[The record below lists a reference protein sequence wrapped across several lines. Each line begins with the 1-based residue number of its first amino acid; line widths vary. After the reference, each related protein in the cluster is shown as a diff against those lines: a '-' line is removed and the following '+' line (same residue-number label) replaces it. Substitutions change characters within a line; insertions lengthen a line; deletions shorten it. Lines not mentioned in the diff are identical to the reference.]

1 MENESNKTAIDQM
14 FDIIEGLAE
23 YSPENP
29 MLQSLI
35 AAKPR
40 LKELEKEQMISFA
53 YTQIQYI
60 DAEIGDLIYK
70 KLPQEIYNETYGGK
84 NGR

>member
-29 MLQSLI
+29 LLQSLL

-40 LKELEKEQMISFA
+40 LKEVEKEQIKDA
-53 YTQIQYI
+53 YNYGQQIPPFEYAEQY
-60 DAEIGDLIYK
+60 Y
-70 KLPQEIYNETYGGK
+70 QQTYGGNK
-84 NGR
+84 

>member
-29 MLQSLI
+29 LLQSLLT
-35 AAKPR
+35 AKPR

>member
-40 LKELEKEQMISFA
+40 LKEVEKEQIKEA
-53 YTQIQYI
+53 YGEGFIESVNMNLS
-60 DAEIGDLIYK
+60 AEDY
-70 KLPQEIYNETYGGK
+70 YNRTYEK
-84 NGR
+84 

>member
-14 FDIIEGLAE
+14 FDMTEGLLE

-29 MLQSLI
+29 LLQSLV

-40 LKELEKEQMISFA
+40 LKEVERG
-53 YTQIQYI
+53 QIMDSYGQGFIESENMNLCAEDYYI
-60 DAEIGDLIYK
+60 R
-70 KLPQEIYNETYGGK
+70 TYGNK
-84 NGR
+84 

>member
-14 FDIIEGLAE
+14 FKIIEGLAE

-40 LKELEKEQMISFA
+40 LKEVEKEQIKEA
-53 YTQIQYI
+53 YGEGFIESVNMNLS
-60 DAEIGDLIYK
+60 AEDY
-70 KLPQEIYNETYGGK
+70 YNRTYAK
-84 NGR
+84 

>member
-1 MENESNKTAIDQM
+1 MGNGLDKTAIDQM

-29 MLQSLI
+29 LLQSLL

-70 KLPQEIYNETYGGK
+70 KLPQEIYNETYGGNK
-84 NGR
+84 

>member
-29 MLQSLI
+29 MLQSLL

-40 LKELEKEQMISFA
+40 LKEVEKEQIKEA
-53 YTQIQYI
+53 YGEGFIESVNMNLS
-60 DAEIGDLIYK
+60 AEDY
-70 KLPQEIYNETYGGK
+70 YNRTYGGDK
-84 NGR
+84 

>member
-29 MLQSLI
+29 LLQSLL

-40 LKELEKEQMISFA
+40 LKEVERNQHGDTWDA
-53 YTQIQYI
+53 AIQAHEDRGHVLARSICDFDNYF
-60 DAEIGDLIYK
+60 
-70 KLPQEIYNETYGGK
+70 NETYENK
-84 NGR
+84 N

>member
-1 MENESNKTAIDQM
+1 MENESNKTAIDQI

-29 MLQSLI
+29 MLQSLL

-40 LKELEKEQMISFA
+40 LKEIEKEQIKDA
-53 YTQIQYI
+53 YFNGWHREFGNRDEDSQKY
-60 DAEIGDLIYK
+60 
-70 KLPQEIYNETYGGK
+70 YNKTYGGVK
-84 NGR
+84 

>member
-29 MLQSLI
+29 MLQSLL

-40 LKELEKEQMISFA
+40 LKELEKEQIMDSYGQGFIESENMNLG
-53 YTQIQYI
+53 
-60 DAEIGDLIYK
+60 AEDY
-70 KLPQEIYNETYGGK
+70 YNRTYAK
-84 NGR
+84 

>member
-29 MLQSLI
+29 MLQSLMK
-35 AAKPR
+35 AKPR
-40 LKELEKEQMISFA
+40 LKEVEKEQIKDA
-53 YTQIQYI
+53 YGQGWIESENMNLG
-60 DAEIGDLIYK
+60 AEDY
-70 KLPQEIYNETYGGK
+70 YSRTYGNK
-84 NGR
+84 

>member
-40 LKELEKEQMISFA
+40 LKKVEKEQHDKTSLDWFLEGKARMSSNKKWNSFE
-53 YTQIQYI
+53 QY
-60 DAEIGDLIYK
+60 
-70 KLPQEIYNETYGGK
+70 YNETYGGNK
-84 NGR
+84 

>member
-40 LKELEKEQMISFA
+40 LKEVEKQQIENA
-53 YTQIQYI
+53 Y
-60 DAEIGDLIYK
+60 EIGIADALNDAIYDDESTYIGAE
-70 KLPQEIYNETYGGK
+70 QYYEQTYGGNK
-84 NGR
+84 